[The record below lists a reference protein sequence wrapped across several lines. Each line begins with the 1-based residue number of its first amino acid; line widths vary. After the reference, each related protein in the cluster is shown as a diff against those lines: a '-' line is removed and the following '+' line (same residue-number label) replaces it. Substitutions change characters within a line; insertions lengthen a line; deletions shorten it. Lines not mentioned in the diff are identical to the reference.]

1 MRILVTG
8 ATGFVG
14 GHLADLLLTA
24 AGAEIHGFARRATWP
39 AELPHLAE
47 RVRLHAV
54 DMTDRTRLE
63 AVLHDVRPEQ
73 IYHLA
78 GYAQTGQSF
87 REPDAA
93 WAGNLR
99 TTQAL
104 FDTVAAWGG
113 SPRIVA
119 VTSGM
124 IYGANQRPD
133 VPCDESAP
141 LRPNSPYA
149 TSKAAADLLAFQVTL
164 WPGLDA
170 VRVRPFNQI
179 GPRQSPQFAVASFAR
194 QLARIERGEQ
204 PPRLEVGDLSGARD
218 FTDVRDMADAYRRIM
233 ESGERGEAYNAA
245 SGVAVRIGDVLDELR
260 ALCRS
265 KVDVVTT
272 AEHLRP
278 SDAAVLT
285 GNSEK
290 LRQLTGWRPK
300 YTLQQTLR
308 DTLDYWRGTC

>member
-8 ATGFVG
+8 VTGFVG
-14 GHLADLLLTA
+14 GHLAELLFTA
-24 AGAEIHGFARRATWP
+24 VGAEIHGFARRAKWP
-39 AELPHLAE
+39 AELTHFAE

-63 AVLHDVRPEQ
+63 AVLRDVRPEQ

-78 GYAQTGQSF
+78 GYAQSGQSF

-93 WAGNLR
+93 WAGNFGA
-99 TTQAL
+99 TQAL
-104 FDTVAAWGG
+104 FDAIAAWGG
-113 SPRIVA
+113 APRIVA

-124 IYGANQRPD
+124 IYGANERPD

-149 TSKAAADLLAFQVTL
+149 TSKAAADLLAFQVAR
-164 WPGLDA
+164 WPGLDV

-179 GPRQSPQFAVASFAR
+179 GPRQAPQFAVASFAR

-204 PPRLEVGDLSGARD
+204 PPQLEVGDLSGARD
-218 FTDVRDMADAYRRIM
+218 FTDVRDMADAYRLIM

-260 ALCRS
+260 GLCRS
-265 KVDVVTT
+265 KVDVVTA
-272 AEHLRP
+272 AERLRP